1 MAIKRIVERIQL
13 WIFIKRIGYEIRR
26 ELKKAGRIIEI
37 QYEKR

>member
-26 ELKKAGRIIEI
+26 ELERAERVA
-37 QYEKR
+37 R

>member
-1 MAIKRIVERIQL
+1 MVRRLIEKIHFWV
-13 WIFIKRIGYEIRR
+13 FITAIGYEIRR